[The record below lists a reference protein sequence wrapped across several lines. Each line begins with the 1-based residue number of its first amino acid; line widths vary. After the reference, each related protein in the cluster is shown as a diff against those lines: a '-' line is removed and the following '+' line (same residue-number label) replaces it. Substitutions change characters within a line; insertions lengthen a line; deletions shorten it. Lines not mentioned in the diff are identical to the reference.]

1 MFNIHLSFFLSFIP
15 ISWFFYFVKLMNF
28 MAYFK
33 VNVDVSNTVCIIF
46 AMFIYIYIFSICM
59 HLTKSSIF
67 YVKPLKIF
75 FWTTSSSFLSFLS
88 SFILW
93 NWSWHFLYSLSKLFS
108 IKSSRR
114 TKLLTFLRFLW
125 RFWNLSCLWKA
136 VFLHKQIITTCV
148 YFLQKWCDVTLKWLL
163 KYT

>member
-1 MFNIHLSFFLSFIP
+1 MLCLF
-15 ISWFFYFVKLMNF
+15 
-28 MAYFK
+28 
-33 VNVDVSNTVCIIF
+33 T
-46 AMFIYIYIFSICM
+46 YIFFDLYAPYKII
-59 HLTKSSIF
+59 HFLRETTKD
-67 YVKPLKIF
+67 F
-75 FWTTSSSFLSFLS
+75 FWTTSSFLSFLS

-148 YFLQKWCDVTLKWLL
+148 VYFLQKWCDVTLKWLL
-163 KYT
+163 KYTYLCTDYSWMTISNCADF